1 MNKMRITINGLILA
15 LALLNFNKTFAQL
28 IHELDNIPFGNYL
41 SKLDSNNL
49 IKQLRREFD
58 STVSCFNG
66 KQEKNPLDFKDKWKL
81 VYYIH
86 TGYEEVGGKSNRRE
100 INNLYQNSK
109 QEKWLTIAD
118 IFTEFHISDTI
129 PKKFSSAESYLE
141 NTFQINKYLDISD
154 KYRGVWTPI
163 ISHKNYLIISFHHW
177 YPNGSAQSWLR
188 EYFYYFEKNT

>member
-15 LALLNFNKTFAQL
+15 LVLLNSNKSFAQL
-28 IHELDNIPFGNYL
+28 IHELDNIPFGNCL
-41 SKLDSNNL
+41 SKLDSNDL

-66 KQEKNPLDFKDKWKL
+66 KQEKKPHDFKDKWKL

-86 TGYEEVGGKSNRRE
+86 TGYEEVGGKSNRRD

-109 QEKWLTIAD
+109 QEKWLTIAE

-129 PKKFSSAESYLE
+129 PKKNSSAESYLE
-141 NTFQINKYLDISD
+141 NTFQINI
-154 KYRGVWTPI
+154 WTFLTNIEEYGHQLFHVI
-163 ISHKNYLIISFHHW
+163 II
-177 YPNGSAQSWLR
+177 
-188 EYFYYFEKNT
+188 